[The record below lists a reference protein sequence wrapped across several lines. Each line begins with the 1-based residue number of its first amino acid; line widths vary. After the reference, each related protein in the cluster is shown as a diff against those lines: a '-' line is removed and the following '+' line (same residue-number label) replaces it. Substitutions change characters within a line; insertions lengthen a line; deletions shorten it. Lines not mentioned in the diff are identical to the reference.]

1 MTYIFQTIRGKIESQ
16 LITNIDL
23 GCLSNDEN
31 SLFVNMYRIS
41 IGKTKSFSLIINDLR
56 NFNKVIYHQPKS
68 LFGQFSFE
76 TQ

>member
-31 SLFVNMYRIS
+31 SLFVTMYRIS
-41 IGKTKSFSLIINDLR
+41 IGKTKSFSLIIKIGRPRLI
-56 NFNKVIYHQPKS
+56 K
-68 LFGQFSFE
+68 
-76 TQ
+76 